1 MGRTELIL
9 ERAPCHPPPAHTLA
23 IINFH
28 APGLVLIVLQ
38 HAVAGSVAGLAEH
51 SCMYPI
57 DTIKT
62 LMQVRQAP
70 ACHAVAADVTGG
82 GGGGGGVGGAAAA
95 FTRLTSSGGGV
106 LRMWRGVQTM
116 LSGCVPAHAAY
127 FTIYEGC
134 KAAFSQPLPR
144 VLGEEGTAAGGADS
158 AARGN
163 AERGDTGTVLGAG
176 PDSTCSPLAAGAA
189 VALATMAHDVIMTPM
204 DCIKQRL
211 QLGYHRNS
219 LVDCACDMLRHEG
232 PRAFLVSYPTTLLM
246 NVPYALIMG
255 TTNEALRNVLNPS
268 GEHSLPAYL
277 LVRAPPH
284 RIPRSSPSASLR
296 AASLAARC
304 VPYCA
309 LRAPLRAARIAARRP
324 HCCGSADPQRHRLGK
339 PSALRPVLP
348 CCHLRALAVWRRSGH
363 SSCCLDESTRCARWR
378 LVPSPRA
385 STGLGHT
392 TAT

>member
-1 MGRTELIL
+1 MSEGSSFDVDEWDGQSSFL
-9 ERAPCHPPPAHTLA
+9 
-23 IINFH
+23 N
-28 APGLVLIVLQ
+28 

-277 LVRAPPH
+277 LSGAGAGIVAAALTNPLDVVKTRLQTQHLCLVDTNGAPSSARSAAAQGRPC
-284 RIPRSSPSASLR
+284 PRTPLAYQGMVH
-296 AASLAARC
+296 AASTLWRDEGPRCFLRGVQARM
-304 VPYCA
+304 
-309 LRAPLRAARIAARRP
+309 LIHAPSVAICWTTYESVKRMLT
-324 HCCGSADPQRHRLGK
+324 RLH
-339 PSALRPVLP
+339 AF
-348 CCHLRALAVWRRSGH
+348 
-363 SSCCLDESTRCARWR
+363 D
-378 LVPSPRA
+378 
-385 STGLGHT
+385 
-392 TAT
+392 